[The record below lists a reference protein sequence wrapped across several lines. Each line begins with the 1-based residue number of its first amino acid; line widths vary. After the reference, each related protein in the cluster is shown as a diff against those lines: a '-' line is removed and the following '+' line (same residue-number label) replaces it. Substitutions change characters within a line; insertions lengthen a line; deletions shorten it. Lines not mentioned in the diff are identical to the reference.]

1 MYCLPAVV
9 SSSNSYVAEFMFV
22 CFLTFWI
29 NVETCN
35 IFCVLLTAVFKMY
48 YKCCSVFRWGGGEG
62 GGGVDDK
69 TSWSSI
75 CTNQDE

>member
-1 MYCLPAVV
+1 
-9 SSSNSYVAEFMFV
+9 MFV

-48 YKCCSVFRWGGGEG
+48 YKCCSVFRSG
-62 GGGVDDK
+62 GGGGGGGINDK

-75 CTNQDE
+75 CTNQNE